1 MTSTMRFDK
10 WENSLGQPYGAVLQV
25 VQNFV
30 TTQTS
35 YGAGEFTLFS
45 LSIIPKM
52 PNSKLYVMGHVSHGF
67 PEIGNNNDGYDIGLV
82 LKRGVTLVGNSVVSL
97 RTGGTFDGPAFYATD
112 VPANSESTYG
122 FGYEVGQKPFAY
134 LDSPS
139 YSLGETITYNVTGKF
154 QAGGWV
160 NRSYSTTNS
169 GGVSQ
174 ITIMEIAQ

>member
-10 WENSLGQPYGAVLQV
+10 WENSLGQAYGAVLQV

-30 TTQTS
+30 TTQTA

-45 LSIIPKM
+45 QSITPRM
-52 PNSKLYVMGHVSHGF
+52 PNSKLYVFGHVSHGF
-67 PEIGNNNDGYDIGLV
+67 NESGNNNDAWDTAFV
-82 LKRGVTLVGNSVVSL
+82 LKRGTTLVGNSSANL
-97 RTGGTFDGPAFYATD
+97 RTGGTLDGPAFYATD

-122 FGYEVGQKPFAY
+122 FAYESGHRPFAY
-134 LDSPS
+134 LDAPV
-139 YSLGETITYNVTGKF
+139 YSIGDTITYSVTGKF
-154 QAGGWV
+154 QTAGWV
-160 NRSYSTTNS
+160 NRISANTGG